1 MHGSHKNRFS
11 IHHSRRV
18 IIKPRDAQTVFFTKH
33 LYFFALRIQ
42 AHKPVVR
49 SKPDIS
55 TSILHSLENNI
66 VRQSL
71 FKRIDFESLILKTTD
86 TSPVRAKPDASLA
99 IFQNA
104 ADRIRTDRTG
114 LTIRKI
120 LLRLL

>member
-11 IHHSRRV
+11 IHHNRRV
-18 IIKPRDAQTVFFTKH
+18 IIKPGDAQTVFFTKH

-42 AHKPVVR
+42 THKPVVR